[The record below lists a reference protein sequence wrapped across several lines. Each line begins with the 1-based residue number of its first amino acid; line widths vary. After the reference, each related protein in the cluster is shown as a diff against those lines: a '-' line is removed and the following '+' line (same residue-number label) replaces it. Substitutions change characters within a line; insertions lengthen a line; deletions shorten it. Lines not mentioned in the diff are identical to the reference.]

1 MKESGLLGE
10 MADSETGQDIHKI
23 SLDHPVVPESRS
35 TQKKKKKKS
44 ALVGIVQ
51 RVTGASRES
60 LQ

>member
-35 TQKKKKKKS
+35 TQKKKKKS

>member
-35 TQKKKKKKS
+35 TQKKKKKKIRIGRNS
-44 ALVGIVQ
+44 SEGHRSQ
-51 RVTGASRES
+51 
-60 LQ
+60 